1 MSDDGEREFSELLEY
16 LLEARGF
23 DFRAYK
29 PKSFERRIIRR
40 LETLGL
46 ASYCEY
52 RDFLEAEVIPRL
64 LEAKGDGGAD
74 KGLVGGLLQSAMS
87 MPRAGVSDRYLHE
100 DIFEMAVG
108 EDDLE
113 AIVRSVAEGNTGKAD
128 IAVFFREATG
138 P

>member
-1 MSDDGEREFSELLEY
+1 ME
-16 LLEARGF
+16 
-23 DFRAYK
+23 
-29 PKSFERRIIRR
+29 PV
-40 LETLGL
+40 
-46 ASYCEY
+46 
-52 RDFLEAEVIPRL
+52 FLELGGVL
-64 LEAKGDGGAD
+64 LIHRDQVERYGGSTGIRD
-74 KGLVGGLLQSAMS
+74 VGLLQSATS

-100 DIFEMAVG
+100 GIFEMAVG